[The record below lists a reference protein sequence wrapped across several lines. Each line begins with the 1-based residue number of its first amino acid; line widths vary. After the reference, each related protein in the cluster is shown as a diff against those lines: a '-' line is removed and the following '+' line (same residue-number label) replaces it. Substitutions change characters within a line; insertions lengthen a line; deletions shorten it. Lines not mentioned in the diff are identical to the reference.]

1 MDDSLVFRIIWD
13 HHIHP
18 RYIEDEKRTQIKK
31 KHDQIKTVQT
41 VLQDVIGDDYMTEHH
56 ISGMMEILLCI
67 SDAML
72 RKYGFSTQHYWR
84 SHPCLEQFSKSRM
97 LQALDLS
104 FEPKMIQMTDQS
116 NPIAGFR
123 V

>member
-1 MDDSLVFRIIWD
+1 MNDSLVFRIIWD

-18 RYIEDEKRTQIKK
+18 RYIENEQRIQIKK
-31 KHDQIKTVQT
+31 RHNQIKTVQT
-41 VLQDVIGDDYMTEHH
+41 VLQDIIGDDYFIEHH

-72 RKYGFSTQHYWR
+72 RSYGFSTQYFWR
-84 SHPCLEQFSKSRM
+84 SHQCNEEIAKSQM

-104 FEPKMIQMTDQS
+104 FEPNILKMTDQS
-116 NPIAGFR
+116 NPLAGFR

>member
-1 MDDSLVFRIIWD
+1 MNDSLVFRIIWD

-18 RYIEDEKRTQIKK
+18 RYIENEKRNQIKK
-31 KHDQIKTVQT
+31 KHNQIKTVQT
-41 VLQDVIGDDYMTEHH
+41 ILQDVIGDDYFIEPH
-56 ISGMMEILLCI
+56 ISDIMELLLCI

-72 RKYGFSTQHYWR
+72 RKYGFSTQYFWR
-84 SHPCLEQFSKSRM
+84 SHMCVEEIEKSRI

-104 FEPKMIQMTDQS
+104 FEPDILKMTDQS